1 MSDCTEELLL
11 MLRLNYIREE
21 FRCANKPAAKIAKSP
36 AQRIAGFNPSSHR
49 RFRWF
54 SKRETTR
61 CPSGRGTP
69 MRSKM
74 DLSIHRLKARSS
86 RFSVNGDCVFK
97 HRPGWQYLRRR
108 EREEFYLR
116 ALYRFYPPLSQ
127 NRSYWRCIS
136 WRYKNERFNACPIF
150 KIK

>member
-1 MSDCTEELLL
+1 MSDRTKEPLL
-11 MLRLNYIREE
+11 MVRLNYVREK

-36 AQRIAGFNPSSHR
+36 AQRIAGFNPSSRR

-86 RFSVNGDCVFK
+86 RFSVTAIAFLNIGPADSICVAVSEKNFIC
-97 HRPGWQYLRRR
+97 
-108 EREEFYLR
+108 
-116 ALYRFYPPLSQ
+116 A
-127 NRSYWRCIS
+127 RCIVS
-136 WRYKNERFNACPIF
+136 IFLFLKIETIGNVKVNDLTRVRFS
-150 KIK
+150 K